1 MSMMQPSGPGKFAKR
16 TDRQGARR
24 LPNAAY
30 GEQKDFLNQQAG
42 APMAKSQQPMP
53 SNKMAN
59 LMSSVVPLNA
69 RTKRPTE
76 PVTAGV
82 DAGPGPGREVLGLKS
97 PTNTSLQDL
106 SKLSKYM
113 PLMMEFADSPQSSGT
128 MKAFVRYL
136 RSQTE

>member
-30 GEQKDFLNQQAG
+30 GEQKDFQQQQG
-42 APMAKSQQPMP
+42 SAPMAKSLNPQSSMQ
-53 SNKMAN
+53 N
-59 LMSSVVPLNA
+59 LMAKVVPLTA
-69 RTKRPTE
+69 PTQRPTE

-97 PTNTSLQDL
+97 PTDVTLQDL